1 MKIWIF
7 IDGTQKGPY
16 TLEELSR
23 MPVTPET
30 KVWYAGLPKW
40 YPAGTLDE
48 LKPLFDGTVEEV
60 TVEVVEDENPP
71 EPPAW
76 SVPAAPVA
84 SEEEPAAPYYPA
96 TEGCDGCAGQPDGQ
110 VQFQPEMPLPAPA
123 PEKCPPQYLVWN
135 ILLTVLCCSPF
146 AVFGIFA
153 AIKTGT
159 AYVRGNLASSK
170 RWSEASAWM
179 VMISI
184 ALGALPSLFL
194 AALL

>member
-76 SVPAAPVA
+76 SAPAAP
-84 SEEEPAAPYYPA
+84 EPSQ
-96 TEGCDGCAGQPDGQ
+96 GDGDCEPQP
-110 VQFQPEMPLPAPA
+110 QFQPEFQPPYQEAPAMPVPA

-153 AIKTGT
+153 AIRTTT
-159 AYVRGNLASSK
+159 AYVRGDMTTAK
-170 RWSEASAWM
+170 RWSDTSAWM

>member
-76 SVPAAPVA
+76 SAPAAQ
-84 SEEEPAAPYYPA
+84 EPSQ
-96 TEGCDGCAGQPDGQ
+96 GDGDCEPQP
-110 VQFQPEMPLPAPA
+110 QFQPEFQPPYQKAPAMPVPA
-123 PEKCPPQYLVWN
+123 PENCPPQYLVWN

-153 AIKTGT
+153 AIRTTT
-159 AYVRGNLASSK
+159 AYVRGNMTTAK
-170 RWSEASAWM
+170 RWSDTSAWM